1 MKQVPTVDGVAVS
14 EPDAKQKSK
23 RKLAYPDFFPQAQR
37 DFAARLKWSVT
48 ATYKN
53 ANHEPVAKI
62 EGPLNILASA
72 GEKIRI
78 NGNISDPDGN
88 AVSIKWWQLQVG
100 SYPNK
105 VVISNP
111 NPAQAEVL
119 IPNDAMGG
127 QTIHLIL
134 EATDN
139 GTPSLTSYQ
148 RIIITVKDK

>member
-1 MKQVPTVDGVAVS
+1 MKQVPTVDGVAGW
-14 EPDAKQKSK
+14 ELNKSGK
-23 RKLAYPDFFPQAQR
+23 KIAYPDFFPQAQR

-62 EGPLNILASA
+62 EGPLDILASA

-88 AVSIKWWQLQVG
+88 AVSISWWQLQVG

-105 VVISNP
+105 VNISNP
-111 NPAQAEVL
+111 NPARAEVL

-134 EATDN
+134 EASRQWNAFTYKLSAGN
-139 GTPSLTSYQ
+139 YYSK
-148 RIIITVKDK
+148 R